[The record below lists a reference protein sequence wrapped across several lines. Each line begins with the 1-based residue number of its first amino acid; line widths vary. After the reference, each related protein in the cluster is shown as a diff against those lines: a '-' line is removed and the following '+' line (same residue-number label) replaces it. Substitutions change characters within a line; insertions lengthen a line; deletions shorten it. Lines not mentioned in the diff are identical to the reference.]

1 MQEEEEEKKRRVEMN
16 YTNNFFSMVDKMD
29 LDKNLTGTLY
39 LHGFSRRVWHT
50 LALRRYF
57 ITCNI
62 TL

>member
-1 MQEEEEEKKRRVEMN
+1 MN